1 MTAGIEFYKVFADN
15 RMKHIFLYVLLF
27 FLTIQ
32 GYSQNWNFI
41 TSSGEYYWGES
52 MSDTEELAD
61 KEALSRLCSMISTH
75 VSSDFMSDY
84 KQTTTNQKLDH
95 KEFVH
100 QCILTYTSSTLTNC
114 ERMVIG
120 EKGKISVR
128 RWMKRS
134 ELSRIYESRISKAKD
149 MVDMAKEALE
159 RNKIGIALQYYYWA
173 YTLICSTQYPN
184 EVKDSEGHVLV
195 NWILPQMRYILG
207 DIKVATENKDGEN
220 VDLLVTY
227 KGAQVSELEFNYS
240 DGREMCVGKAK
251 DGRATM
257 QMIPD
262 FDGDTYHLNIEYEY
276 KGLSRGDSEM
286 ESVLNVIGKVTL
298 PEASHHLSFH
308 KKTTPKN
315 GNQKTTLAASTQSTS
330 SNEVYKSTIDK
341 VLNAIRS
348 HRHTDAYSCFTLDG
362 REMFDNLIGYGKG
375 RIVGEPN
382 ICYYKSHDG
391 DMVARGLQMSFSF
404 RNGTK
409 TTFVE
414 DVVFTFN
421 DKGKIKNVAFGLGK
435 DAEDDILTKKVKWK
449 EEMREDLIEFLEN
462 YKTAYCLKRLDYIR
476 NIFAD
481 DAIIIVGNV
490 AKVYTQQRDD
500 DGNMTL
506 KGKKIISTNRY
517 TKDKY
522 LENLARC
529 FRNNEFINVRFTH
542 SDIQKLE
549 KDSNRNVVCVQ
560 LAQDY
565 NSTSYADQGYLF
577 LMIDMSDNNNPFIKV
592 RTWQPEPDPKFGYYN
607 AGDFYDE

>member
-1 MTAGIEFYKVFADN
+1 MRKYCFILV
-15 RMKHIFLYVLLF
+15 IILPLLC
-27 FLTIQ
+27 
-32 GYSQNWNFI
+32 YSQNWNYV
-41 TSSGEYYWGES
+41 TNSGEYYWGEA
-52 MSDTEELAD
+52 MDDAEEQAD
-61 KEALSRLCSMISTH
+61 KEALAKLCSMIAVH

-84 KQTTTNQKLDH
+84 MQTTANHELDH
-95 KEFVH
+95 NEFVH

-114 ERMVIG
+114 ERMVIE
-120 EKGKISVR
+120 EKGKKTVR

-134 ELSRIYESRISKAKD
+134 ELSRIYESRIAKAKD
-149 MVDMAKEALE
+149 MVDMAAEALE
-159 RNKIGIALQYYYWA
+159 RSKVGIALQYYYWA
-173 YTLICSTQYPN
+173 YSLICSTQYPN
-184 EVKDSEGHVLV
+184 EVRDAEGHILA
-195 NWILPQMRYILG
+195 NWILPQMRYIMG
-207 DIKVATENKDGEN
+207 DIKVTTEQKDGEN
-220 VDLLVTY
+220 VDLLFTY
-227 KGAQVSELEFNYS
+227 KGMPVSELEVNYN

-251 DGRATM
+251 DGRGTM

-262 FDGDTYHLNIEYEY
+262 FDGDTYHIDIEYEY

-286 ESVLNVIGKVTL
+286 ESVLNVIGKAVL
-298 PEASHHLSFH
+298 PEASHSLASRV
-308 KKTTPKN
+308 TRTPKI
-315 GNQKTTLAASTQSTS
+315 GNQKSTVVSPALSTS
-330 SNEVYKSTIDK
+330 SIEAYKNTMGK
-341 VLNAIRS
+341 VLNAICT
-348 HRHTDAYSCFTLDG
+348 HRHTEAYSFFTFDG

-375 RIVGEPN
+375 RVVGEPN
-382 ICYYKSHDG
+382 IRYYKSHNG
-391 DMVARGLQMSFSF
+391 EVVARGLQMSFSF

-435 DAEDDILTKKVKWK
+435 DAEDDILTKKVKWR
-449 EEMREDLIEFLEN
+449 EEMREDLMEFLEN

-490 AKVYTQQRDD
+490 ARVYTQQRDG
-500 DGNMTL
+500 DGGMSL
-506 KGKKIISTNRY
+506 KGKEIITTNRY

-549 KDSNRNVVCVQ
+549 KDSNQNVVCVQ

-565 NSTSYADQGYLF
+565 NSSSYADQGYLF
-577 LMIDMSDNNNPFIKV
+577 LMIDMTDSDNPFIKV